1 MNSGTFDTA
10 VTMIVF
16 NFSKKGPEFF
26 EATAY
31 GEIDPQTRQMIEA
44 KKQENTQLM
53 QQNIQEN
60 FSGPLR

>member
-26 EATAY
+26 EAIKH
-31 GEIDPQTRQMIEA
+31 GGIDPQTRQMIET
-44 KKQENTQLM
+44 KKQENIQLM
-53 QQNIQEN
+53 QQNIQKN
-60 FSGPLR
+60 FSSPQR